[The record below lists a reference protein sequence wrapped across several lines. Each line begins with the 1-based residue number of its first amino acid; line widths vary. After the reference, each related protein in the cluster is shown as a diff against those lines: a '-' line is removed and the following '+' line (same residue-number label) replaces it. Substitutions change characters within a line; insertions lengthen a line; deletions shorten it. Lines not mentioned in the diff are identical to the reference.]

1 MKKKWKI
8 IGVGVTSFILLLF
21 LLPPDHTSAGIVDAG
36 IRMFNGI
43 LTNLATGIASWMFGL
58 FETTILSETSFQNIS
73 DSFGSNFNYLVGLSQ
88 SFGLSLVT
96 YFALQ
101 DAFVQLIKTG
111 YGQRSEKTAAQIFGK
126 AIISG
131 VMVVSVRY
139 VLDLMIAINNF
150 TVKTIIAQ
158 GVTKDHLSNSF
169 TINKDVAEF
178 ATDLVVLF
186 LVYIIASLILSI
198 MGAIRYAELA
208 MVFVL
213 SPVVL
218 SGNVTGDNLKSLL
231 LNATGII
238 FTQSAQVAA
247 LSLLFSNMVNGDATR
262 MLFAIGIIVLLL
274 RGSKILTN
282 FLYSTGTGSAA
293 TTAMGASVRMMAA
306 RNIGGRAVRA
316 LKAV

>member
-1 MKKKWKI
+1 
-8 IGVGVTSFILLLF
+8 
-21 LLPPDHTSAGIVDAG
+21 
-36 IRMFNGI
+36 
-43 LTNLATGIASWMFGL
+43 
-58 FETTILSETSFQNIS
+58 
-73 DSFGSNFNYLVGLSQ
+73 
-88 SFGLSLVT
+88 
-96 YFALQ
+96 
-101 DAFVQLIKTG
+101 
-111 YGQRSEKTAAQIFGK
+111 
-126 AIISG
+126 
-131 VMVVSVRY
+131 
-139 VLDLMIAINNF
+139 
-150 TVKTIIAQ
+150 
-158 GVTKDHLSNSF
+158 
-169 TINKDVAEF
+169 
-178 ATDLVVLF
+178 
-186 LVYIIASLILSI
+186 IIASLILSI